1 MEPVLI
7 YITCQNREQ
16 ALEIG
21 KKVVEARLAACANVI
36 DGMES
41 IYWWQ
46 GQLQVDKEVVLI
58 VKSRRDLLE
67 ELTNKVKSKYSYEVP
82 CVVVVPIVG
91 ENEDYLRW
99 LGTETKSNTAKK

>member
-36 DGMES
+36 DGVES
-41 IYWWQ
+41 IYCWQ
-46 GQLQVDKEVVLI
+46 GQLQVDEEV
-58 VKSRRDLLE
+58 
-67 ELTNKVKSKYSYEVP
+67 T
-82 CVVVVPIVG
+82 
-91 ENEDYLRW
+91 
-99 LGTETKSNTAKK
+99 